1 MRARLTKRSLL
12 WAGSCVVILAAATAC
27 GPAAAQSSSSA
38 SRSGSASGATPRPAA
53 PASAAARPASL
64 PVVNIGT
71 YTGRKPSEIDFSAD
85 GGNVVTGIRW
95 QSWTAR
101 GATGHGTS
109 AIESCVPNCAQG
121 PVTYVP
127 TTITLSAPLGGK
139 FTVLTETR
147 KGRAM
152 TLRYPAYWALAAS

>member
-1 MRARLTKRSLL
+1 MDGLRARLTKRSLL
-12 WAGSCVVILAAATAC
+12 WGGSCVVLAAATAC
-27 GPAAAQSSSSA
+27 GAAAAQSSSS
-38 SRSGSASGATPRPAA
+38 
-53 PASAAARPASL
+53 ASAAARPASL
-64 PVVNIGT
+64 PVVNIGA
-71 YTGRKPSEIDFSAD
+71 YTGRAPAEIDFSAD

-127 TTITLSAPLGGK
+127 TTITLSAPLSGK